1 MQLETSDPGERGQ
14 REGWKEG
21 DRALCW
27 LKDHQGSGAGRAV
40 TAVGRTVLLWGQA
53 AFGRDS
59 GALGIRSSLG
69 LHQSYGV
76 CAHRRGRMVC
86 GGCRALPSLGTELGL
101 PLSLLPAVAIKAAL
115 PGWCTQQ
122 GSGPAQEAQAWWKAT
137 ETSSPCSP
145 DPTFPL
151 KPFAGKAGERGHMAP
166 TSPSLPGAFVLSHPA
181 YVAGGLPPLSSHKL

>member
-1 MQLETSDPGERGQ
+1 MPTEGWPVLELCVGLTLLWEGLGVQLETSDPGERGQ

-53 AFGRDS
+53 ASGRDS
-59 GALGIRSSLG
+59 GALGVRSSLG

-76 CAHRRGRMVC
+76 CAHSRGRRAC
-86 GGCRALPSLGTELGL
+86 GGCRALPSLGAELGL

-115 PGWCTQQ
+115 PGWCTQP
-122 GSGPAQEAQAWWKAT
+122 GLGASTRGTGLVEGNRPL
-137 ETSSPCSP
+137 
-145 DPTFPL
+145 FP
-151 KPFAGKAGERGHMAP
+151 
-166 TSPSLPGAFVLSHPA
+166 VL
-181 YVAGGLPPLSSHKL
+181 LIPLSL